1 VAEIRTRLPVNC
13 VCVLLTD
20 IDKKVLLLEYLKKI
34 GKKKKRK
41 NSLKNLF
48 GEHPCL
54 IVDGHC

>member
-41 NSLKNLF
+41 NSL
-48 GEHPCL
+48 
-54 IVDGHC
+54 